1 MKEFVGIVRE
11 QKEKKFERQ
20 KKNQQMPKKV
30 GTHPQQH
37 GQGEKQKLSM
47 IITATSPT
55 TISLRH
61 PTPIQLEI
69 WDPVRKKWDT
79 AAQTTTL
86 TNEGVIITLT
96 GLVPNTE
103 YRVQCKGSE
112 ETVGVKTQG
121 R

>member
-1 MKEFVGIVRE
+1 VGL
-11 QKEKKFERQ
+11 FESKGEEVPAT

-37 GQGEKQKLSM
+37 GQGGKQKLSM

-86 TNEGVIITLT
+86 TNEGVISTLT